1 MKTQVLLNQNYVK
14 NVVLNWSKKEALY
27 LDLTKLEKLSILEA
41 TLGIPKGEFLE
52 FNELCDF
59 AKLTQAEQLNLLKE
73 ANRKGQI
80 VDMEKAFTRTIRKS
94 YDKASLSAR
103 VKYHESKEAAAEI
116 ISGNYPIGLERIKA
130 FYLFFNSF
138 STLNQLVLYIKEA
151 AVEAAAKAYV
161 AALRTAAAAKAAN
174 TSNKAIKE
182 AEAAVKEAK
191 AAKDLAIDNYLKAYT
206 AAATEEATTKAVEAA
221 EAAVEAE
228 EAKNVA
234 VLTLLQTE
242 EAVKAEATKEA
253 KEAAKEALT
262 KEVEAAEAATAA
274 AKAATAAAAEA
285 EEVKAAVAKEV
296 EALKLK
302 YLKEEAEAKVAAA
315 ALNSKEEAEAA
326 AEAAALAAEEEEA
339 VAEATEEEEEEE
351 AVKE

>member
-1 MKTQVLLNQNYVK
+1 MKAQVLLNQNYVK

-103 VKYHESKEAAAEI
+103 VKFHESKEAAADI
-116 ISGNYPIGLERIKA
+116 ISGIYPIGLERIKA

-206 AAATEEATTKAVEAA
+206 AAATEEA
-221 EAAVEAE
+221 EAE
-228 EAKNVA
+228 
-234 VLTLLQTE
+234 
-242 EAVKAEATKEA
+242 
-253 KEAAKEALT
+253 
-262 KEVEAAEAATAA
+262 
-274 AKAATAAAAEA
+274 AEA

-296 EALKLK
+296 AALRLK

-326 AEAAALAAEEEEA
+326 AEAAALEAEEEEA

-351 AVKE
+351 EETVKE

>member
-41 TLGIPKGEFLE
+41 TLGMPKGEFLE

-59 AKLTQAEQLNLLKE
+59 SKLTQAEQLNLLKE
-73 ANRKGQI
+73 ANRKGQV
-80 VDMEKAFTRTIRKS
+80 VDLDKAFTRTVRKS
-94 YDKASLSAR
+94 YEKASLSAR

-116 ISGNYPIGLERIKA
+116 ISGIYPIGLERIKA

-138 STLNQLVLYIKEA
+138 STLNYLVLYIREA
-151 AVEAAAKAYV
+151 AVEAAGKAYV

-206 AAATEEATTKAVEAA
+206 AAATEEATTKAVEA
-221 EAAVEAE
+221 E
-228 EAKNVA
+228 
-234 VLTLLQTE
+234 
-242 EAVKAEATKEA
+242 
-253 KEAAKEALT
+253 
-262 KEVEAAEAATAA
+262 EAAE
-274 AKAATAAAAEA
+274 E

-296 EALKLK
+296 AALKLK

-351 AVKE
+351 ETVKE

>member
-1 MKTQVLLNQNYVK
+1 MKTKVLLNQSYVR

-59 AKLTQAEQLNLLKE
+59 AKLTQAEQLNLLIE
-73 ANRKGQI
+73 ANRKGEVI
-80 VDMEKAFTRTIRKS
+80 DLEKAFTRTIRKS

-103 VKYHESKEAAAEI
+103 LKYHESKEAAADL
-116 ISGNYPIGLERIKA
+116 ISGIYPIGLERIKA

-138 STLNQLVLYIKEA
+138 STLNSLVLYIREA
-151 AVEAAAKAYV
+151 AVEAASKAYV
-161 AALRTAAAAKAAN
+161 AALRAAAAAKAAN
-174 TSNKAIKE
+174 TSNKVIKE

-206 AAATEEATTKAVEAA
+206 AAATEEAAEAA
-221 EAAVEAE
+221 EE
-228 EAKNVA
+228 
-234 VLTLLQTE
+234 
-242 EAVKAEATKEA
+242 
-253 KEAAKEALT
+253 
-262 KEVEAAEAATAA
+262 
-274 AKAATAAAAEA
+274 

-296 EALKLK
+296 AALRLK

-326 AEAAALAAEEEEA
+326 AEVAALEAEEEAA

-351 AVKE
+351 EETVKE